1 MPCVHKSPWKQGN
14 SEQRPQRNVDAFFLN
29 KIYNSLLC
37 SATVC
42 LICLCHSLR
51 CCICQK
57 KRDEAFLL
65 HCEAQALCWK
75 CFSCV
80 FQQET
85 QFCVRGYTWLRSAV
99 CVISLWLRSQLPHT
113 FPGFFG
119 EDPKC
124 ISNPPEATW
133 LEDRHLPLHPD
144 RFPTP
149 HPVCQSYQMKTN
161 GYIHPYP
168 RPYHCP
174 ALQSGPSLLPE
185 LLHPVAAPSSSP
197 LY

>member
-1 MPCVHKSPWKQGN
+1 METRQLGAEATEKCGC
-14 SEQRPQRNVDAFFLN
+14 FLSQQN
-29 KIYNSLLC
+29 LQLPPLLRY
-37 SATVC
+37 SVFNLLVSQFA
-42 LICLCHSLR
+42 LLHLS
-51 CCICQK
+51 K

-75 CFSCV
+75 GFSCV